1 MYTEFYGFSE
11 RPFDVNPDPKF
22 LHLTGCHRETLASM
36 LYGIRERRGFLAVTG
51 EVGTGKTTLVNA
63 LLNSLDDK
71 VKTAYI
77 FRKCITVHE
86 LLRAILYEFG
96 VSAKGRDRFALWEL
110 LNEFLL
116 ETSMKHELAALII
129 DEAQNLSTGMLEEI
143 RTLSNLETQK
153 TKLLQIILVGQP
165 ELDAKLDS
173 EQLRQ
178 LRQRISIRRKILP
191 LSNDEVEAYIS
202 HRLKLVGGIVY
213 ALFTRD
219 AISLISRHS
228 KGIPRVINMMCDNAF
243 LIGYAL
249 GRKKVD
255 GAIIREVVK
264 DMEGELSPSEETRG
278 AVGSSGVQVL
288 VREGGGFFGAFRL
301 LLGALLQNPWGRLRR
316 DVFDPASGVAGS
328 RTPRTHQQGQE
339 GE

>member
-1 MYTEFYGFSE
+1 
-11 RPFDVNPDPKF
+11 
-22 LHLTGCHRETLASM
+22 M

-51 EVGTGKTTLVNA
+51 EVGTGKTTLINA

-77 FRKCITVHE
+77 FRKCTTVHE

-96 VSAKGRDRFALWEL
+96 VSTKSRDRFALWQR
-110 LNEFLL
+110 LNEYLL
-116 ETSMKHELAALII
+116 EIASKHEFAVLIV
-129 DEAQNLSTGMLEEI
+129 DEAQNLSNGMLEEI

-153 TKLLQIILVGQP
+153 TKLLQVILVGQP

-191 LSNDEVEAYIS
+191 LGNDEAEAYIS
-202 HRLKLVGGIVY
+202 HRLKLVGGVIY
-213 ALFTRD
+213 TLFTRD
-219 AISLISRHS
+219 AISLITQHS

-243 LIGYAL
+243 LVGYAL
-249 GRKKVD
+249 GQKRVD
-255 GAIIREVVK
+255 GTVIREVIK

-278 AVGSSGVQVL
+278 AVGSSGVQIL
-288 VREGGGFFGAFRL
+288 VREAGGFLGAFRL
-301 LLGALLQNPWGRLRR
+301 LLRALLENPWGRLGR
-316 DVFDPASGVAGS
+316 DVFDPASRVAGS
-328 RTPRTHQQGQE
+328 HTSIPHQRQE